1 VIPALTDRN
10 TVGFEDDLA
19 ARATAR
25 KRGATLKDDS
35 VGGEARD
42 SGLWGSKRGG
52 GSGGDGR
59 NRTVRRGLLVLLTL
73 TLAAPLAASAG
84 GGKDHSWKPSYLAP
98 SLARAAQQTPNA
110 SMPVIVQSATGDDGL
125 AADALKDF
133 SKNQR
138 KLSIV
143 DGASGN
149 VLASDLPKLAQQHD
163 LVITPDQQV
172 VLDAA
177 TKQAGNGPKGSKPPH
192 NPHQSDGFSS
202 SQAWPAAVGVDQL
215 WPLLGAASAKAG
227 PGAPSIAF
235 VDSGIEP
242 NRADFGKRVLASV
255 NLSTLP
261 GNSAGDGLGHGT
273 LVAGVAAG
281 SAPGYA
287 GAAPTANIVALDV
300 MDDQGMAHTSDVIAA
315 AQWILKNRKAYNI
328 RVANF
333 SLHSASATSFR
344 WDPLDK
350 AIEKLWFNGVVV
362 VAAAG
367 NEGQAGK
374 PVPMAYAPG
383 NDPFAITVGALD
395 IHNSTNTER
404 ADNAP
409 WSAWG
414 YTLDGFAKPELA
426 APGRG
431 IIAPVPA
438 GSTLAA
444 ERGSQVTKTAGGT
457 YINLSGTSLAAPVVS
472 GIVAD
477 LLTLR
482 PSLTPDQV
490 KGALM
495 HEARALRKVRTLA
508 AGVGEVNAAGALAL
522 GFPPN
527 PNRALDGFLVPDPK
541 GDGPM
546 FDDVSWLDAA
556 KASPVWDAVSWLDGW
571 ADVSWSEVS
580 WSDVSWSDVSWG
592 DVSWSDVSWSDVSW
606 SDVSWADVNASAYSD
621 VAP

>member
-1 VIPALTDRN
+1 MR
-10 TVGFEDDLA
+10 
-19 ARATAR
+19 
-25 KRGATLKDDS
+25 DDS
-35 VGGEARD
+35 VRGEARG

-52 GSGGDGR
+52 GSTRDGR
-59 NRTVRRGLLVLLTL
+59 NRTVRRGLLVLLAL

-84 GGKDHSWKPSYLAP
+84 SGHERSWTPSYLAP
-98 SLARAAQQTPNA
+98 SLARTAQQTPDA
-110 SMPVIVQSATGDDGL
+110 SVPVIVQSASGDDGE
-125 AADALKDF
+125 AADALKGF
-133 SKNQR
+133 TRNQR

-143 DGASGN
+143 DGASGS
-149 VLASDLPKLAQQHD
+149 VLASDLPKLARQHD

-177 TKQAGNGPKGSKPPH
+177 GGKGNGPKGPKPPR
-192 NPHQSDGFSS
+192 NPHQGDGFSS
-202 SQAWPAAVGVDQL
+202 SQLWPTAVGVDQL
-215 WPLLGAASAKAG
+215 WPALAAASARTDA
-227 PGAPSIAF
+227 PAPSIAF

-242 NRADFGKRVLASV
+242 NRKDFGNRVLAAV
-255 NLSTLP
+255 NLSTLS
-261 GNSAGDGLGHGT
+261 GNSPGDGLGHGT

-281 SAPGYA
+281 SAQGFA
-287 GAAPTANIVALDV
+287 GAAPTAGIVSLDV
-300 MDDQGMAHTSDVIAA
+300 MDDQGMARTSDVIAA
-315 AQWILKNRKAYNI
+315 AQWILKNRKQYDI

-350 AIEKLWFNGVVV
+350 AIEKLWLNGVVV

-367 NEGQAGK
+367 NQGQPGK
-374 PVPMAYAPG
+374 PTPMAYAPG

-395 IHNSTNTER
+395 LHNSTNPEK
-404 ADNAP
+404 ADTAP

-431 IIAPVPA
+431 IVGPVPA
-438 GSTLAA
+438 GSTLVA
-444 ERGSQVTKTAGGT
+444 ERGSQVITTPQGT

-495 HEARALRKVRTLA
+495 HEARALRKVQTLA
-508 AGVGEVNAAGALAL
+508 AGVGEVNAPAALAL
-522 GFPPN
+522 AFPPN
-527 PNRALDGFLVPDPK
+527 PNRALDGFLAPDPK
-541 GDGPM
+541 GDGPL

-556 KASPVWDAVSWLDGW
+556 KASAAWDAVSWLDGW
-571 ADVSWSEVS
+571 ADVSWSDVS

-606 SDVSWADVNASAYSD
+606 SDVSWADVNRSAYAD
-621 VAP
+621 VGP

>member
-1 VIPALTDRN
+1 MR
-10 TVGFEDDLA
+10 
-19 ARATAR
+19 
-25 KRGATLKDDS
+25 
-35 VGGEARD
+35 GEARG

-52 GSGGDGR
+52 GSGTGRR
-59 NRTVRRGLLVLLTL
+59 NRTVKRGLLVLLAL

-84 GGKDHSWKPSYLAP
+84 GGQNHSWTPSYLAP
-98 SLARAAQQTPNA
+98 SLARAAQQTPNV
-110 SMPVIVQSATGDDGL
+110 SVPVIVQSATGDDGQ
-125 AADALKDF
+125 AADALKGF
-133 SKNQR
+133 SRNQR

-149 VLASDLPKLAQQHD
+149 VLANDLPKLARQHD

-177 TKQAGNGPKGSKPPH
+177 GNGPKGPKPPH
-192 NPHQSDGFSS
+192 NPHQSDAFTS

-215 WPLLGAASAKAG
+215 WPSLAAASAKPAQA
-227 PGAPSIAF
+227 APSIAF
-235 VDSGIEP
+235 VDSGIEAG
-242 NRADFGKRVLASV
+242 RQDFGNRILANV

-261 GNSAGDGLGHGT
+261 GNSPGDGLGHGT

-300 MDDQGMAHTSDVIAA
+300 MDDQGMARTSDVIAA

-395 IHNSTNTER
+395 IHNSTNPER
-404 ADNAP
+404 ADTAP

-431 IIAPVPA
+431 ITGPVPA

-444 ERGSQVTKTAGGT
+444 ERGSQVVRTAGGT

-477 LLTLR
+477 LLNLH
-482 PSLTPDQV
+482 PWLTPDQV

-508 AGVGEVNAAGALAL
+508 AGVGEVDAPAALAL
-522 GFPPN
+522 AFPPN
-527 PNRALDGFLVPDPK
+527 PNRALDTLLVPDPH

-556 KASPVWDAVSWLDGW
+556 KGSSAWDAVSWLDGW
-571 ADVSWSEVS
+571 ADVSWSDVS

-606 SDVSWADVNASAYSD
+606 SDVSWADVNNVAYGD

>member
-1 VIPALTDRN
+1 MRD
-10 TVGFEDDLA
+10 
-19 ARATAR
+19 
-25 KRGATLKDDS
+25 
-35 VGGEARD
+35 EARG
-42 SGLWGSKRGG
+42 SGLWGSRRGG
-52 GSGGDGR
+52 GRGDGR
-59 NRTVRRGLLVLLTL
+59 NRAVRRGLLLLLAL

-84 GGKDHSWKPSYLAP
+84 GGHGGSSWTPSYLAP
-98 SLARAAQQTPNA
+98 SLQRAAQQTPNA
-110 SMPVIVQSATGDDGL
+110 SVPVIVQSTTGDDGQ

-133 SKNQR
+133 TKSQR
-138 KLSIV
+138 RLDIV

-149 VLASDLPKLAQQHD
+149 VVASDLPKLAEQHD
-163 LVITPDQQV
+163 LVITPDQEV
-172 VLDAA
+172 VLDAVGG
-177 TKQAGNGPKGSKPPH
+177 KPNGNGPKGPKPPN
-192 NPHQSDGFSS
+192 NPHQPNFTS
-202 SQAWPAAVGVDQL
+202 SQVWPAAVGVDRL
-215 WPLLGAASAKAG
+215 WDSLP
-227 PGAPSIAF
+227 APSTKPGGGTPTIAF
-235 VDSGIEP
+235 VDSGLEAG
-242 NRADFGKRVLASV
+242 RKDFGNRVLASL
-255 NLSTLP
+255 NLSSLP
-261 GNSAGDGLGHGT
+261 GNSAGDGFGHGT

-281 SAPGYA
+281 SAPGFS
-287 GAAPTANIVALDV
+287 GAAPTAGIVSLDV
-300 MDDQGMAHTSDVIAA
+300 MDDQGMARTSDVIAA

-367 NEGQAGK
+367 NQGQGAK
-374 PVPMAYAPG
+374 PTPMAYAPG

-395 IHNSTNTER
+395 LHGSTNLER
-404 ADNAP
+404 ADTAP

-431 IIAPVPA
+431 IIGPVPA
-438 GSTLAA
+438 GSTLAT
-444 ERGSQVTKTAGGT
+444 ERGSQVVWTPGGT
-457 YINLSGTSLAAPVVS
+457 YIDLSGTSLAAPVVS

-477 LLTLR
+477 MLAFR
-482 PSLTPDQV
+482 PWLTPDQV

-495 HEARALRKVRTLA
+495 HEARPLRKVRTLA
-508 AGVGEVNAAGALAL
+508 AGVGEVYAPGAVALAS
-522 GFPPN
+522 PPN

-556 KASPVWDAVSWLDGW
+556 KASPTWDAVSWLDGW
-571 ADVSWSEVS
+571 ADVSWSDVS

>member
-1 VIPALTDRN
+1 MR
-10 TVGFEDDLA
+10 
-19 ARATAR
+19 
-25 KRGATLKDDS
+25 
-35 VGGEARD
+35 GEARG
-42 SGLWGSKRGG
+42 SGLWGSRRGG
-52 GSGGDGR
+52 GPGGDGR
-59 NRTVRRGLLVLLTL
+59 NRAVRRGLLGLLALTL
-73 TLAAPLAASAG
+73 TAPLAASAG
-84 GGKDHSWKPSYLAP
+84 SGHESSWRTSYLAP
-98 SLARAAQQTPNA
+98 SLARTAQETPNA
-110 SMPVIVQSATGDDGL
+110 SVPVIVQSTSGDEGQ
-125 AADALKDF
+125 AADALKAF
-133 SKNQR
+133 AKSQR
-138 KLSIV
+138 RLSIV
-143 DGASGN
+143 DGAAAD
-149 VLASDLPKLAQQHD
+149 VLAGDLPKLAEQHD

-172 VLDAA
+172 VFDAA
-177 TKQAGNGPKGSKPPH
+177 GANGNGNGSGPKGPKPPH
-192 NPHQSDGFSS
+192 NPHQPDGFSS
-202 SQAWPAAVGVDQL
+202 SQVWPGAVGVDQL
-215 WPLLGAASAKAG
+215 WPSLAAASSR
-227 PGAPSIAF
+227 PRPDTPSIAF

-242 NRADFGKRVLASV
+242 NRPDFGNRVRASV
-255 NLSTLP
+255 DLSTLP
-261 GNSAGDGLGHGT
+261 GNSPGDGLGHGT

-281 SAPGYA
+281 SAPGFA
-287 GAAPTANIVALDV
+287 GAAPTAGIVSLDV
-300 MDDQGMAHTSDVIAA
+300 MDDQGMARTSDVIAA
-315 AQWILKNRKAYNI
+315 AQWILQNRKAYDI

-350 AIEKLWFNGVVV
+350 AVEKLWFNGVVV

-367 NEGQAGK
+367 NQGQPGK
-374 PVPMAYAPG
+374 PTPMAFAPG

-395 IHNSTNTER
+395 LHNSTNPER
-404 ADNAP
+404 ADTAP

-426 APGRG
+426 APGRNIVG
-431 IIAPVPA
+431 PVPA
-438 GSTLAA
+438 GSTLAT
-444 ERGSQVTKTAGGT
+444 ERGGQLIQTAGGT
-457 YINLSGTSLAAPVVS
+457 YIDLSGTSLAAPVVS
-472 GIVAD
+472 GIAAD

-508 AGVGEVNAAGALAL
+508 AGVGEVNAPNALAL
-522 GFPPN
+522 AFPPN

-571 ADVSWSEVS
+571 ADVSWSDVS

-606 SDVSWADVNASAYSD
+606 SDVSWADVNRSAYGD
-621 VAP
+621 VGP

>member
-1 VIPALTDRN
+1 MLLAL
-10 TVGFEDDLA
+10 A
-19 ARATAR
+19 
-25 KRGATLKDDS
+25 
-35 VGGEARD
+35 
-42 SGLWGSKRGG
+42 
-52 GSGGDGR
+52 
-59 NRTVRRGLLVLLTL
+59 
-73 TLAAPLAASAG
+73 LAAPLAASAG
-84 GGKDHSWKPSYLAP
+84 GGHGRSWTPSYLAP
-98 SLARAAQQTPNA
+98 SLARAAEQTPNA
-110 SMPVIVQSATGDDGL
+110 TVPVIVQSATGDDGQ

-133 SKNQR
+133 TKDRR
-138 KLSIV
+138 KLDIV
-143 DGASGN
+143 DAASAS
-149 VLASDLPKLAQQHD
+149 VVASDLPKLAQQHD

-172 VLDAA
+172 VLDATPKA
-177 TKQAGNGPKGSKPPH
+177 SGPTGQKPPH
-192 NPHQSDGFSS
+192 NPHQAHGFTS
-202 SQAWPAAVGVDQL
+202 SQVWPAAVGVDQL
-215 WPLLGAASAKAG
+215 WPALAASSVG
-227 PGAPSIAF
+227 PGPSAPSIAF

-242 NRADFGKRVLASV
+242 NRQDFGNRVLASV
-255 NLSTLP
+255 DLSTLS
-261 GNSAGDGLGHGT
+261 GNSPGDGLGHGT

-281 SAPGYA
+281 SAASFA
-287 GAAPTANIVALDV
+287 GAAPTAGIVALDV
-300 MDDQGMAHTSDVIAA
+300 MDDQGMARTSDVIAA
-315 AQWILKNRKAYNI
+315 AQWILKNRKQYNI

-367 NEGQAGK
+367 NEGQPGK
-374 PVPMAYAPG
+374 PTPMAYAPG

-395 IHNSTNTER
+395 LHNSTNPER
-404 ADNAP
+404 IDTAP

-431 IIAPVPA
+431 ITGPVPA

-444 ERGSQVTKTAGGT
+444 ERGSQVTKTSQGT
-457 YINLSGTSLAAPVVS
+457 YISLSGTSLAAPVVS
-472 GIVAD
+472 GIAAD
-477 LLTLR
+477 LLALR

-508 AGVGEVNAAGALAL
+508 AGVGEVNAPAALAL
-522 GFPPN
+522 AFPPN
-527 PNRALDGFLVPDPK
+527 PNRALDRFLAPDPQ

-556 KASPVWDAVSWLDGW
+556 KASAAWDAVSWLDGW
-571 ADVSWSEVS
+571 ADVSWSDVS

-606 SDVSWADVNASAYSD
+606 SDVSWADVNGQAYSD